1 MQEEFDEP
9 TIEEEDML
17 EKLCESDGTVPRSF
31 QKCSKFS
38 GYILKGVGDS
48 CSKGKILDEYQLS
61 SVASTS
67 LSRVVASQFAIQTL
81 RNSDTE
87 DNTEDEQSNLDSHND
102 EAISDEETYN
112 ILR

>member
-17 EKLCESDGTVPRSF
+17 EKMCESDGTVPHSF

-48 CSKGKILDEYQLS
+48 CSKGI
-61 SVASTS
+61 
-67 LSRVVASQFAIQTL
+67 
-81 RNSDTE
+81 
-87 DNTEDEQSNLDSHND
+87 DS
-102 EAISDEETYN
+102 
-112 ILR
+112 

>member
-1 MQEEFDEP
+1 MVFFSCLGGVQEEFDEP

-31 QKCSKFS
+31 QKC
-38 GYILKGVGDS
+38 
-48 CSKGKILDEYQLS
+48 
-61 SVASTS
+61 
-67 LSRVVASQFAIQTL
+67 

-87 DNTEDEQSNLDSHND
+87 DDTEDEQSNLDSHND

-112 ILR
+112 ILS